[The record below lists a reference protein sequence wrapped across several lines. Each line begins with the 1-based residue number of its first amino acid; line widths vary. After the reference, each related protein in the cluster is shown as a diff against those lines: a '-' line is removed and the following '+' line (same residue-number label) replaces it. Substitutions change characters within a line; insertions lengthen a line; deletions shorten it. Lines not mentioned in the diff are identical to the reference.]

1 MQFENTFIP
10 GLVVIYPR
18 VFEDPRGYFFESY
31 NRAKFVNAGIA
42 DDFVQDNQSL
52 SEAGVL
58 RGMHFQQPPHAQSKL
73 VRVIRGSVLDVVV
86 DIRKGSPTYG
96 KHYSIELS
104 EENKTMLYIPIGFAH
119 GFLTLKNE
127 TLFSYK
133 CGDLYNKDAEQGIMW
148 NDPALEIEWN
158 IENPVLSEK
167 DKTNVLLKDFDSP
180 FIF

>member
-1 MQFENTFIP
+1 MILCRTT
-10 GLVVIYPR
+10 
-18 VFEDPRGYFFESY
+18 
-31 NRAKFVNAGIA
+31 K
-42 DDFVQDNQSL
+42 SL

-104 EENKTMLYIPIGFAH
+104 EENKTMLYIR
-119 GFLTLKNE
+119 LDLRMVSDLKNE

-133 CGDLYNKDAEQGIMW
+133 CGDLYNKDAGQGIMW

-167 DKTNVLLKDFDSP
+167 TKQMSYIKGH
-180 FIF
+180 

>member
-10 GLVVIYPR
+10 GLIVIYPR

-31 NRAKFVNAGIA
+31 NRANFVNAGIA

-104 EENKTMLYIPIGFAH
+104 EANKTMLYIPVGFAH
-119 GFLTLKNE
+119 GFLTLENE

-158 IENPVLSEK
+158 IENPILSEK